1 MIPQPISLRGVTIG
15 SPAAQ
20 DILAAALPELK
31 PCPFC
36 GNSTAFKLAQSKNRF
51 DNTELQVECDVCGA
65 KGPSTTAKRYLAT
78 DWQLAA
84 RTWNDFPSTQIL
96 PQ

>member
-1 MIPQPISLRGVTIG
+1 MNQVSLRGVTIG

-20 DILAAALPELK
+20 DILATAQPELK

-36 GNSTAFKLAQSKNRF
+36 GNPTAFKLATAQVAFNGE
-51 DNTELQVECDVCGA
+51 NVQVECDHCGA
-65 KGPSTTAKRYLAT
+65 KGPASPKSGITNA
-78 DWQLAA
+78 WQIAA
-84 RTWNDFPSTQIL
+84 RAWNDFPSIQIL

>member
-1 MIPQPISLRGVTIG
+1 MTQPQISLRGVTIG

-36 GNSTAFKLAQSKNRF
+36 GNPIDFGMAQSKDRF
-51 DNTELQVECDVCGA
+51 DNTELQVQCNVCGA
-65 KGPSTTAKRYLAT
+65 KGPPTAAKRYLAT

-84 RTWNDFPSTQIL
+84 KVWNDYPSTRIL

>member
-1 MIPQPISLRGVTIG
+1 MNQVSLRGVTIG

-20 DILAAALPELK
+20 DILAATLPELK

-36 GNSTAFKLAQSKNRF
+36 GNPTGFKLAQSKDRF
-51 DNTELQVECDVCGA
+51 DNTELQVECNVCGA
-65 KGPSTTAKRYLAT
+65 KGPATRKSYHVT
-78 DWQLAA
+78 DWQIAA
-84 RTWNDFPSTQIL
+84 RVWNDYPSTKIL

>member
-1 MIPQPISLRGVTIG
+1 MNQVSLRGVTIG

-36 GNSTAFKLAQSKNRF
+36 GNPTAFKLAQSKDGF
-51 DNTELQVECDVCGA
+51 DNTELQVQCDVCGA

-84 RTWNDFPSTQIL
+84 KVWNDYPSTKIM

>member
-1 MIPQPISLRGVTIG
+1 MNQISLRGVTIG

-36 GNSTAFKLAQSKNRF
+36 GNPIDFKLAQSKDRF
-51 DNTELQVECDVCGA
+51 DNTELQIECNVCGA
-65 KGPSTTAKRYLAT
+65 KGPTAAAKRYLAT

-84 RTWNDFPSTQIL
+84 KIWNDYHSTKIL